1 MKQLHVTNNGIIEMN
16 RDELKNVTGG
26 DDVLSYLK
34 CVSTTLTSGGGG
46 LRTAILGYTLFGMAR
61 LAGVM
66 YGCSSFQ

>member
-1 MKQLHVTNNGIIEMN
+1 MKQLKINKGMIEMN
-16 RDELKNVTGG
+16 RDELKNVIGG
-26 DDVLSYLK
+26 DDFITYLK

-46 LRTAILGYTLFGMAR
+46 VRTAVLGVTIFGIAR